1 MMDETRLDDAALD
14 VLVSRAVRVDAPEGF
29 AVRVGA
35 ALDSRETSAHS
46 RAWLRPALAIAAML
60 LLAALWWWRQP
71 VPVNPEVSREAR
83 AVTPAPVAPGRTSS
97 HPVAPGRTSSHPVS
111 HGRTSSHPVTPV
123 YVRVDHERAL
133 DALDAVVVV
142 QQKAIDPTAIATRT
156 IDVPPAA
163 EIAPLNVDTD
173 RPDPGGEGDHR

>member
-1 MMDETRLDDAALD
+1 MMDDTRLDDAALD

-35 ALDSRETSAHS
+35 ALDSRETSEHS
-46 RAWLRPALAIAAML
+46 RAWLRPALAVAAML

-83 AVTPAPVAPGRTSS
+83 AVTPAPVAP
-97 HPVAPGRTSSHPVS
+97 
-111 HGRTSSHPVTPV
+111 GRTSSHPVTPV

>member
-1 MMDETRLDDAALD
+1 MMDDTRLDDAALD
-14 VLVSRAVRVDAPEGF
+14 VLVSEAVRVDAPEGF
-29 AVRVGA
+29 AIRVGA

-46 RAWLRPALAIAAML
+46 RAWLRPALAVAAML

-71 VPVNPEVSREAR
+71 VPLKPEVLRETR
-83 AVTPAPVAPGRTSS
+83 AVAPSAPRAPYAPRPPRAPFAPGRTPS
-97 HPVAPGRTSSHPVS
+97 HPVAP
-111 HGRTSSHPVTPV
+111 V
-123 YVRVDHERAL
+123 YIRVDHERAL

-156 IDVPPAA
+156 IDVQPAA
-163 EIAPLNVDTD
+163 EIAPLTIDTD

>member
-1 MMDETRLDDAALD
+1 MMDDTRLDDAALD
-14 VLVSRAVRVDAPEGF
+14 ALVFGAVRVDAPEGF
-29 AVRVGA
+29 AARVGA
-35 ALDSRETSAHS
+35 ALDSRESSASS
-46 RAWLRPALAIAAML
+46 RPWLRPALAVAAML

-71 VPVNPEVSREAR
+71 VPVKPEALRETHAVAPSAPSAPSAPR
-83 AVTPAPVAPGRTSS
+83 APYAPSAPYAPRAPVAPR
-97 HPVAPGRTSSHPVS
+97 API
-111 HGRTSSHPVTPV
+111 

>member
-1 MMDETRLDDAALD
+1 MMDDTRLDDAALD
-14 VLVSRAVRVDAPEGF
+14 VLVSGAVRVDAPEGF

-35 ALDSRETSAHS
+35 ALDSRESSAHS
-46 RAWLRPALAIAAML
+46 RAWLGPALAVAAML
-60 LLAALWWWRQP
+60 LLALWWWRQP
-71 VPVNPEVSREAR
+71 VPVKPEVLRETN
-83 AVTPAPVAPGRTSS
+83 AVAPSAPYAPRAPVAPVAPRRTSS
-97 HPVAPGRTSSHPVS
+97 HHVAP
-111 HGRTSSHPVTPV
+111 GRTSSHPVTPV